1 VSTPLSAGRLSENKT
16 SGKSASF
23 VNCCFAGAAVLLV
36 SELLLSADAL
46 LEVSISGLLLVWLAR
61 MPTPAEQHL
70 QSQVMC
76 NI

>member
-1 VSTPLSAGRLSENKT
+1 MSTPLSDGRLSENMT

-23 VNCCFAGAAVLLV
+23 VSCCFARAAVLLM
-36 SELLLSADAL
+36 SEVLLSADAL
-46 LEVSISGLLLVWLAR
+46 LEVSVSVWLAR

-76 NI
+76 NT

>member
-1 VSTPLSAGRLSENKT
+1 VSTPLSDGRLSENMT

-23 VNCCFAGAAVLLV
+23 VSCCFARAAVLLM
-36 SELLLSADAL
+36 SEVLLSADAL
-46 LEVSISGLLLVWLAR
+46 LEVSVSGLLLVWLAR

-76 NI
+76 NT